1 MKKIILLLLVLVIT
15 SCVEHKTRAVVI
27 EKNYRESKVVTHYH
41 RVNNITVPRPQRVPE
56 SFSVVTYSD
65 SLRRTF
71 NINVKKEVYHELSVG
86 DTMIVTYFGIR

>member
-1 MKKIILLLLVLVIT
+1 MKKIILLLFVLVIT

-27 EKNYRESKVVTHYH
+27 EKNYRESRVVTHYH
-41 RVNNITVPRPQRVPE
+41 RVNNITVPRSQRVPE

-71 NINVKKEVYHELSVG
+71 NINVKKEVYQELSVG
-86 DTMIVTYFGIR
+86 DTMTVTYFGIR

>member
-1 MKKIILLLLVLVIT
+1 MKKIILLLFVLVIT

-27 EKNYRESKVVTHYH
+27 EKNYRESRVVIHYH
-41 RVNNITVPRPQRVPE
+41 KVNNMTVPRSHRVPE

-65 SLRRTF
+65 SLQRAF

-86 DTMIVTYFGIR
+86 DTMTVTYFGIR

>member
-27 EKNYRESKVVTHYH
+27 KKNYRESRVVTHYH
-41 RVNNITVPRPQRVPE
+41 RVNNMTVPRSHRVPE

-71 NINVKKEVYHELSVG
+71 DINVKKEVYHKISVG
-86 DTMIVTYFGIR
+86 DTMTVTYFDIR